1 MQSHFQQPAAITANA
16 GLSIICSPLLSS
28 LGLLSLLR
36 PQRK

>member
-1 MQSHFQQPAAITANA
+1 MQSHIQQPADTAFA
-16 GLSIICSPLLSS
+16 RLSIICSLLLSS